1 MEDQLNMSACLAENT
16 LVDFVQNKLP
26 PAARSVASAHVD
38 QCGDCR
44 IALAA
49 LAKAEYRCEVVA
61 SQSGETC
68 ISTSEPLEWQPPPQI
83 DEYDLLGLI
92 GQGEMGRIFVAR
104 DVRLDRRVAIK
115 FVRGLETN
123 AAAQRFSIE
132 ARAIA
137 RLQHPGIMLVY
148 RVGEVDGHPY
158 LVSEFVEG
166 QTMDKLSLPLPWKD
180 TLRIGVALA
189 AALAAAH
196 RSGVLHRDIKP
207 ANVMLTAT
215 GGIKLLDFGLAKL
228 LGDTG
233 ISQAPPVSEL
243 GTNLTAPDALTRTGM
258 LVGTP
263 RYMAPELWE
272 GGAASER
279 SDVYSLGVLL
289 YELCSGRPPHT
300 AGTLDE
306 LHKRLRSE
314 TPLPLD
320 NLVPQIEKR
329 FARVIEQCLNTDPA
343 RRFDS
348 GEKLHAALENVQGP
362 TGLLN
367 TMRAHPFLLVLVI
380 MAMVTL
386 ASLGYWGMGLFR
398 VRGAHVAQ
406 YQETAKLRARP
417 IMAVLGFDNLTGR
430 PELDWLDTAVVV
442 ALHGELSLSEHIRV
456 IGTESVATARSEL
469 NIRRLTNL
477 DRTGWQRLRKFL
489 GAEQMIIG
497 SYSLAPQTGQVQ
509 LEVMLVDS
517 VADGKILVRTGET
530 FGHGDI
536 LAGVLNV
543 GQRLRSNLGDGGNL
557 RDLVKMRALLPRD
570 PGATVKYLKGIS
582 YNRALQPEPA
592 RAILNEAIREYP
604 SEPLLHSA
612 LAHVWESMGDEVNEA
627 EEARR
632 AFDLVSDLP
641 EEAALQLEGDYLR
654 TARKY
659 DKAANVYEK
668 LYYAKP
674 YVVEYAWRWLY
685 NLWNSERI
693 DDALAA
699 IKIIENKTPTAT
711 DFPAVRNVRCRI
723 FAKKPTM
730 QAAALQE
737 IQLAVAA
744 AREQGGVSTLAA
756 SRLNEAYML
765 IKFGRHDEASKILD
779 EVTPIFETLKMYRE
793 LRKALFNKAQIFSR
807 LHQYSRSAMI
817 FKEAIELSKRTH
829 GAEDLMA
836 CLRES
841 AVPTASASSVELAL
855 SRLEEAEALNVRLL
869 GPGHLLHL
877 PLLRETVWS
886 IGGRLDPLISI
897 EEQAFKE
904 APQNQRDMLSDA
916 ALSTGAVYL
925 MHGDLKLAEHRINIA
940 IKAATEIHDNERAAT
955 ALRYLALLELAR
967 QHWQQAEG
975 HARAAAL
982 LGEAQLPDLRA
993 AALAIWSRALA
1004 GGGRPDEATTVLKS
1018 ARELSAPTDNLKTRL
1033 QIAMADAAIAG
1044 AHPSRQAFE
1053 QVRSILLTALSEVE
1067 KVGLWYEECTLQLM
1081 LARAMLDAGRQ
1092 MESRQR
1098 AAVLRRTAQNRRFL
1112 GIAREASHLLAR
1124 SGAGRLPEGIR
1135 AQSLPLLER

>member
-1 MEDQLNMSACLAENT
+1 MSACLAENT

-38 QCGDCR
+38 RCSECR
-44 IALAA
+44 IAVAA
-49 LAKAEYRCEVVA
+49 LAKAEHRREAVA
-61 SQSGETC
+61 SQSAETC
-68 ISTSEPLEWQPPPQI
+68 IFTSEPLEWQPPPQI
-83 DEYDLLGLI
+83 DEYELIGLI

-115 FVRGLETN
+115 FLRGLATKT
-123 AAAQRFSIE
+123 AAQRFSIE

-137 RLQHPGIMLVY
+137 RLQHPGIMLVH
-148 RVGEVDGHPY
+148 RVGEVEGHPY

-166 QTMDKLSLPLPWKD
+166 QTMEKLSLPMPWKD
-180 TLRIGVALA
+180 TLRVGVALA

-207 ANVMLTAT
+207 ANVMLTDG

-228 LGDTG
+228 LDDTG
-233 ISQAPPVSEL
+233 ISQAPPVSKL

-272 GGAASER
+272 GGTASER

-289 YELCSGRPPHT
+289 YEICSGKPPYT

-306 LHKRLRSE
+306 FHKRLRSE

-320 NLVPQIEKR
+320 NLVPQIDKR
-329 FARVIEQCLNTDPA
+329 FARVVEQCLSTDPA

-348 GEKLHAALENVQGP
+348 GERLHAALESVLRP

-367 TMRAHPFLLVLVI
+367 TMRAHPLFLVLVLTT
-380 MAMVTL
+380 MVAL
-386 ASLGYWGMGLFR
+386 AGLGYWGIGLFR
-398 VRGAHVAQ
+398 TRGAHVEQ
-406 YQETAKLRARP
+406 NQEAAKLRARP
-417 IMAVLGFDNLTGR
+417 IMAVLGFDNLTSR
-430 PELDWLDTAVVV
+430 PDLDWLDTAVVV
-442 ALHGELSLSEHIRV
+442 ALHGELGLSEYLRI
-456 IGTESVATARSEL
+456 ISTESVATARSEL
-469 NIRRLTNL
+469 NIRRLTKL
-477 DRTGWQRLRKFL
+477 APTDWQRLRKFL

-497 SYSLAPQTGQVQ
+497 SYSLAPQSGQVQ

-517 VADGKILVRTGET
+517 AADGKILVRTGET
-530 FGHGDI
+530 FDQGDI

-543 GQRLRSNLGDGGNL
+543 GQRLRSNLGDGGKL
-557 RDLVKMRALLPRD
+557 RDLVKIRALLPRD

-582 YNRALQPEPA
+582 YNRALQPERA

-612 LAHVWESMGDEVNEA
+612 LAHVWERMGDEVNEA

-632 AFDLVSDLP
+632 AFDLVSALP

-674 YVVEYAWRWLY
+674 HVVEYAWRWLY
-685 NLWNSERI
+685 NLWYSERI

-744 AREQGGVSTLAA
+744 AREQGSVSTLAA

-765 IKFGRHDEASKILD
+765 IKFSRHDEAAKILD
-779 EVTPIFETLKMYRE
+779 EIIPIFETLRMYRE
-793 LRKALFNKAQIFSR
+793 LRKALFNRAQIFSR
-807 LHQYSRSAMI
+807 LRQYSRSAML
-817 FKEAIELSKRTH
+817 FKEAIELAKRTH
-829 GAEDLMA
+829 GEEDLMA
-836 CLRES
+836 CLQES
-841 AVPTASASSVELAL
+841 AVPTASASSVDLAL
-855 SRLEEAEALNVRLL
+855 SRLDAAEALNVRLL

-877 PLLRETVWS
+877 PVLRETVWT

-897 EEQAFKE
+897 EEQVFKE
-904 APQNQRDMLSDA
+904 TPQNQRDMLCDA

-925 MHGDLKLAEHRINIA
+925 MHGDLELAEHRINIA
-940 IKAATEIHDNERAAT
+940 VRAATEIHDNERAST

-967 QHWQQAEG
+967 QHWRQAEG
-975 HARAAAL
+975 FARAAAQ

-993 AALAIWSRALA
+993 AAMAIWSRALA
-1004 GGGRPDEATTVLKS
+1004 GSGRPDEATTVLKL

-1033 QIAMADAAIAG
+1033 QIAMADAAIVG
-1044 AHPSRQAFE
+1044 SNPNRQAFE
-1053 QVRSILLTALSEVE
+1053 QVRGTLVSALSEVE

-1081 LARAMLDAGRQ
+1081 LARALLHAGHQTEGRHQ
-1092 MESRQR
+1092 
-1098 AAVLRRTAQNRRFL
+1098 AAMLRRTAQQRHYL
-1112 GIAREASHLLAR
+1112 GIAHEASALL
-1124 SGAGRLPEGIR
+1124 ST
-1135 AQSLPLLER
+1135 SER